1 MGPHG
6 SILLLSFP
14 LFSSSPFPFLS
25 FLHLHLFLPHPR
37 LPFIFC
43 TVSFHL
49 KRAETPIDYIRS
61 DLLPWWLR
69 RFNHATNI
77 VVRSVNDAL
86 DFSLLFSFQS
96 ALFIPNMRS
105 ASFAE
110 CVTTPIR
117 ERFRSILRKKP
128 LNGNQVWRSANAFVY
143 RPLHVF

>member
-1 MGPHG
+1 MIQRRMGPHG

-25 FLHLHLFLPHPR
+25 FLHLHLFLPLPR

-86 DFSLLFSFQS
+86 DFSHFFSIGTLYSQYEIGFVRR
-96 ALFIPNMRS
+96 MRRDTDS
-105 ASFAE
+105 RTISE
-110 CVTTPIR
+110 DLT
-117 ERFRSILRKKP
+117 KKA
-128 LNGNQVWRSANAFVY
+128 VES
-143 RPLHVF
+143 

>member
-1 MGPHG
+1 MIQRRMGPHG

-25 FLHLHLFLPHPR
+25 FLHLHLFLPLPR

-86 DFSLLFSFQS
+86 DFSLFFSIGTLYSRYEIGFVRR
-96 ALFIPNMRS
+96 MRRDTDS
-105 ASFAE
+105 RTISE
-110 CVTTPIR
+110 DLT
-117 ERFRSILRKKP
+117 KKA
-128 LNGNQVWRSANAFVY
+128 VES
-143 RPLHVF
+143 

>member
-1 MGPHG
+1 MIQRRMGPHG

-14 LFSSSPFPFLS
+14 LFSSSPFPFLF

-86 DFSLLFSFQS
+86 DFSLFFSIG
-96 ALFIPNMRS
+96 ALYSQCEIGFVRRMCHDTDSRTIS
-105 ASFAE
+105 E
-110 CVTTPIR
+110 DLT
-117 ERFRSILRKKP
+117 KKA
-128 LNGNQVWRSANAFVY
+128 VEW
-143 RPLHVF
+143 